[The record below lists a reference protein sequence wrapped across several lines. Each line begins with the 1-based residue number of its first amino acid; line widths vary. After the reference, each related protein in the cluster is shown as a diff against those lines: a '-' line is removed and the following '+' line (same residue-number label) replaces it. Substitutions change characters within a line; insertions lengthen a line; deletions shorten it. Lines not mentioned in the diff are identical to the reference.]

1 MSLGVRYGR
10 IVLRGGKN
18 MTKLSLY
25 LATLLLGTNFS
36 ASTSSMPKTPPA
48 VYSSVQLS
56 QNEQRFVDL
65 VNAERW
71 DRNLG
76 VLSVNPL
83 LVQVAREHSREMAE
97 KHYFDH
103 VSPTQGLETPM
114 KRYLSALGYTPTW
127 ACVGE
132 NLFYC
137 SIVDVDRGQRCL
149 MASPSHRENI
159 LNNRFE
165 QIGVGVYV
173 SKDGQFWVTELF
185 LSQID

>member
-1 MSLGVRYGR
+1 MRDGLRYGR
-10 IVLRGGKN
+10 IVLHGGKI

-36 ASTSSMPKTPPA
+36 ASTSTLPKTPPA
-48 VYSSVQLS
+48 VYSSVQMS

-71 DRNLG
+71 ERNLG
-76 VLSVNPL
+76 VLSINPL
-83 LVQVAREHSREMAE
+83 LVQVAREHSKEMAE
-97 KHYFDH
+97 KNYFDH
-103 VSPTQGLETPM
+103 ISPTPELKTPM
-114 KRYLSALGYTPTW
+114 KRYLNALGYTPTW
-127 ACVGE
+127 ACIGE

-137 SIVDVDRGQRCL
+137 SIVDVDRGERCL
-149 MASPSHRENI
+149 MASKPHRENM
-159 LNNRFE
+159 LDPRFE
-165 QIGVGVYV
+165 QVGVGIYV